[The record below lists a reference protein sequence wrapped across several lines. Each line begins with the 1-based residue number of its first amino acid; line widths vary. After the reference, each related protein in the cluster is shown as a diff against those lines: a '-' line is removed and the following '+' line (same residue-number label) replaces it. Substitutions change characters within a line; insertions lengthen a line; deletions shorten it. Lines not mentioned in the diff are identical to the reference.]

1 MDRRLPDCPDRP
13 DRPDCPDRQRPMQR
27 QWQDPQ
33 DKLRKV
39 LEELE
44 KLPTSYSQSNPGIYM
59 AHRDLNKKRA
69 ALEAEIA
76 QQAKLK
82 K

>member
-1 MDRRLPDCPDRP
+1 MNRPCSDRP
-13 DRPDCPDRQRPMQR
+13 DIR
-27 QWQDPQ
+27 DPEAILQ
-33 DKLRKV
+33 KV

-44 KLPTSYSQSNPGIYM
+44 KLPTSYSQSNPGAYM

-76 QQAKLK
+76 QTKLK